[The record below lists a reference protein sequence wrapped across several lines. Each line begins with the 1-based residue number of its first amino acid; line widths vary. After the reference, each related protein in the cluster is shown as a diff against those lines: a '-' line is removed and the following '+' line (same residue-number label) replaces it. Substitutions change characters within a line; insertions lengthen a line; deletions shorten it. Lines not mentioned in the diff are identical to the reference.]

1 VLRIA
6 KLGAGGEGYYLHSVG
21 PEPPGTWLGKGPAEA
36 GLTGEVGGAELS
48 ALLAGRDPESGEVL
62 GTARHRVKVTGFD
75 LTFAAPK
82 SVSILHALSDP
93 LVSDAVAESHRAAV
107 VAAVEYGE
115 DRALGV
121 RRRLGSE
128 RVVQPVEGAFGA
140 AFVHRTSRAL
150 DPHLHSHVVV
160 ANLGR
165 GNDDRFSALDGRGIY
180 AHAAAMGALYHAQLR
195 HEMVERLGVEW
206 GPLDRGRADVVGIGL
221 EARREFS
228 KRSAQIAADLAE
240 TGLSGGRAAEYA
252 AQKTRQPKNFTIDPA
267 DLRSGWQKR
276 AFEVGLG
283 PSRIEAVLDHGVRHR
298 SVREEVGRACEEERV
313 VTRLAERGQPIARRH
328 VVQALCMELGN
339 GAPTSEVS
347 RGSDVVLS
355 SLDRSSPGNDRSRDG
370 PGVAERRMPLESLE
384 LPPIAR
390 RAADL
395 ASERRALISSRQ
407 RGRGQEVGIGLDM
420 GFG

>member
-1 VLRIA
+1 
-6 KLGAGGEGYYLHSVG
+6 
-21 PEPPGTWLGKGPAEA
+21 
-36 GLTGEVGGAELS
+36 
-48 ALLAGRDPESGEVL
+48 
-62 GTARHRVKVTGFD
+62 
-75 LTFAAPK
+75 
-82 SVSILHALSDP
+82 
-93 LVSDAVAESHRAAV
+93 
-107 VAAVEYGE
+107 
-115 DRALGV
+115 
-121 RRRLGSE
+121 
-128 RVVQPVEGAFGA
+128 
-140 AFVHRTSRAL
+140 VHRTSRAL